1 MNGNNALSVQEMA
14 ERCGVSAHTLRYYER
29 IGLLGPV
36 PRSAS
41 GHRRYS
47 ENDVGWVQLLVCLRE
62 TGMNI
67 QDMLRFADVTGADL
81 NVAARRLTLLEAHQE
96 TVRARQRAVDEY
108 LQRIEGKLAY
118 YRAELIA
125 AGLIEG
131 EK

>member
-1 MNGNNALSVQEMA
+1 MNGKSLSIQDMA
-14 ERCGVSAHTLRYYER
+14 KQSGVSAHTLRYYER

-36 PRSAS
+36 PRSAN
-41 GHRRYS
+41 GHRLFS
-47 ENDVGWVQLLVCLRE
+47 ADDVGWVQLLVCLRE

-67 QDMLRFADVTGADL
+67 QDMLRFASVDGPNL
-81 NVAARRLTLLEAHQE
+81 SVAERRLALLEAHQE
-96 TVRARQRAVDEY
+96 AVRARQRAVDEY